1 MSTMSFGTF
10 EETALGAFLHD
21 IGKFMQ
27 RALALAED
35 LPPEVRKFEA
45 DVLPGAQGR
54 YTHRHALWSW
64 AFFDELE
71 RRGVSFPGAT
81 LAGVRQIACYHHR
94 PLQQNTLTLLV
105 QVADQLASGM
115 ERKPKDEDEE
125 AASAERGWTEF
136 IKTPLESI
144 FSNLSLD
151 GAPRQKTY
159 VPLTELTP
167 GEGIVPR
174 ARAELDLNGYP
185 DRYRELWKRFLEE
198 VDAAT
203 RLPAFDLFAEALLS
217 LSERYTFAVPSS
229 TVDQPDIPLH
239 DHHRAVAAVACALYR
254 FHEADGSLE
263 DAGRIRD
270 RETPKFRFVVGD
282 LSGIQDGLFR
292 LAAQRVRGASRIL
305 RARSFLLSMIV
316 EAGALLLRRELR
328 LAPFSVLQ
336 AAGGRFL
343 ILAGATSDL
352 DDRLEGARRQVD
364 EWMMDRFLG
373 EVALNIG
380 LTEPFPA
387 ARLALGQFP
396 ELQDAIRH
404 AAARAKLEPALRA
417 YRAVHRFE
425 YPLGDACSACAIR
438 PATLERDGVLY
449 CAPCDQERRLGGDL
463 PHAHVF
469 RFTETGQGGLP
480 LFGGLWLDWGGFRQA
495 DVSCW
500 RSAFRLW
507 DERAAPRD
515 HLSLPLR
522 FLANYVPIWD
532 GSVSPVYERLVS
544 EQTLQEEAEK
554 GGPKLFEMIA
564 ADAVEELPADDDKVD
579 LAGEALIAVLKAD
592 VDRLGELFGRGLGQ
606 PSLARFA
613 TLSRM
618 LDFFFSAQLMKL
630 VRESF
635 PSTYTVYAGG
645 DDLLLIGPWRQ
656 TIELA
661 LRLRKEFDR
670 WTGANPSVT
679 ISAGVEFAKAH
690 HPLTRTAHAAEE
702 RLEAAKSAG
711 RNRISLID
719 PAPAP
724 WELFERAWMESG
736 ELTQLVRDQVLS
748 TAFTYKLLVLDAMRC
763 RAEDPN
769 RMDLDAAAWRARWRY
784 LRARHLDARDELDAT
799 ERQRIT
805 ALLEGLLGLGGRQ
818 PLARTAVTIALY
830 RNRTPE
836 TRR

>member
-1 MSTMSFGTF
+1 MSTTSFGTF

-64 AFFDELE
+64 AFFEELE
-71 RRGVSFPGAT
+71 RRGLSFPGAT
-81 LAGVRQIACYHHR
+81 LARVRQIACYHHR
-94 PLQQNTLTLLV
+94 PLQQNPLTLLV

-125 AASAERGWTEF
+125 AASAERGWTAF
-136 IKTPLESI
+136 IETPLESI

-151 GAPRQKTY
+151 GAPPQKTY
-159 VPLTELTP
+159 IPLGELAP

-174 ARAELDLNGYP
+174 ARAGLDLDGYP
-185 DRYRELWKRFLEE
+185 DRYRELWDRFLQE
-198 VDAAT
+198 VAAAT
-203 RLPAFDLFAEALLS
+203 RLPAFDLFAETLLS

-239 DHHRAVAAVACALYR
+239 DHQRAVAAVACALYR
-254 FHEADGSLE
+254 FHEAEGSLE
-263 DAGRIRD
+263 DAGRLRD
-270 RETPKFRFVVGD
+270 RETPKFHFVVGD

-292 LAAQRVRGASRIL
+292 LAAQRVRGANRIL

-316 EAGALLLRRELR
+316 EAGALLLRRELH

-343 ILAGATSDL
+343 ILAAATPDL
-352 DDRLEGARRQVD
+352 EDRLEAARRQVD

-373 EVALNIG
+373 EVTLNIG
-380 LTEPFPA
+380 ITEPFPA

-438 PATLERDGVLY
+438 PATLERDRVLY

-469 RFTETGQGGLP
+469 RFTESDQGGLP

-495 DVSCW
+495 DVSSW

-507 DERAAPRD
+507 DERAGHRD
-515 HLSLPLR
+515 HLPLPIR

-532 GSVSPVYERLVS
+532 GSTSLAYERLVS

-554 GGPKLFEMIA
+554 DSPKLFEMIA
-564 ADAVEELPADDDKVD
+564 ADAVEELPVGDGEIE

-661 LRLRKEFDR
+661 LRLRREFER

-702 RLEAAKSAG
+702 RLEAAKGAG
-711 RNRISLID
+711 RNRVSLID

-724 WELFERAWMESG
+724 WDLFERAFKESG
-736 ELTQLVRDQVLS
+736 QLNDLVRRKVLS
-748 TAFTYKLLVLDAMRC
+748 TAFTYRLLVLDAMRR
-763 RAEDPN
+763 RAEDP
-769 RMDLDAAAWRARWRY
+769 RKMDLDAAAWRARWRY
-784 LRARHLDARDELDAT
+784 LRARHLDARDELNAA
-799 ERQRIT
+799 ERKRIT
-805 ALLEGLLGLGGRQ
+805 DLLEGLLGLHGSTPR
-818 PLARTAVTIALY
+818 ARTAVTIALY

-836 TRR
+836 IRR